1 MMYKDK
7 TTDDIKPKE
16 DVLKELKT
24 FLSNGSEFDEYK
36 DKENKYISDYYIEV
50 EQWIIQYTFLLILSP
65 THIP

>member
-1 MMYKDK
+1 MYKDK

-50 EQWIIQYTFLLILSP
+50 EQ
-65 THIP
+65 